1 LCTPYTTV
9 TVERRVAMRKATER
23 KVGDFF
29 TAQADI
35 LGVLKALQERLN
47 ALERAH
53 DGLRDSIEG
62 LWDEVRELRELLEGG
77 VLG

>member
-1 LCTPYTTV
+1 
-9 TVERRVAMRKATER
+9 MRKATER
-23 KVGDFF
+23 KVGDFS
-29 TAQADI
+29 TVQADI
-35 LGVLKALQERLN
+35 LGVLRVLQERLN

>member
-1 LCTPYTTV
+1 
-9 TVERRVAMRKATER
+9 MRKATDR
-23 KVGDFF
+23 KVEDFS

-35 LGVLKALQERLN
+35 LGVLRVLQERLN